1 MSTWCNGSMALATEW
16 VTFESLVFTNINT
29 LDMIQVKKIED
40 ALLHLVGFDQGGT
53 SNVKVSK
60 ALTQSESGLYF
71 QQAHPLI
78 TLSNLSS
85 IAPDYANIE
94 AAIETTADYKKNT
107 EYVKGSIV
115 FYAGKYYR
123 AEVDGA
129 KSSDFNTDSWS
140 EVDPFSIWLEK
151 KVRASVTKVV
161 TRFVNEKLSNKTS
174 NSLCENK
181 TLFDGTGRLTDTITN
196 HKNLVGFEIIPI
208 RSKGIT
214 TRINKVCLQFTTPGV
229 YKLYLMH
236 SSSFT
241 PIKTIEVEKKIK
253 GSEWIKLDDV
263 LLPYE
268 SENTN
273 AGGSWYL
280 CYKQSELPE
289 GSKAINKDKDWSKGP
304 CQSCSRSEYAS
315 WSAWSKFIEVHP
327 FEIKEDEAED
337 LGGSIMMWDIE
348 NNNYQYNR
356 NYGLNLDISVYCDLT
371 EFIIKERHLF
381 QDVIMKQ
388 FAVDMLRE
396 FAYNPSVRTNR
407 HSINASRMDILYE
420 IDGDSASMKKS
431 GLNYQLDQA
440 MKAIDISTQGIDRIC
455 LTCRNNG
462 IKYKTV

>member
-1 MSTWCNGSMALATEW
+1 MALATEW
-16 VTFESLVFTNINT
+16 VTFESLVFTNINI

-40 ALLHLVGFDQGGT
+40 TLLHLVGFDQGGT

-94 AAIETTADYKKNT
+94 SAIEATADYRENT

-123 AEVDGA
+123 AEADGA

-181 TLFDGTGRLTDTITN
+181 TLFDGTGRLADTITN
-196 HKNLVGFEIIPI
+196 HKNLVGFEITPI

-327 FEIKEDEAED
+327 FEVKEDEAED
-337 LGGSIMMWDIE
+337 LDGSIMMWDIE

>member
-16 VTFESLVFTNINT
+16 VTFESLVFTNINI

-94 AAIETTADYKKNT
+94 SAIEATADYRKNT

-181 TLFDGTGRLTDTITN
+181 TLFDGTGRLADTITN

-214 TRINKVCLQFTTPGV
+214 TRINKICLQFTMPGV

-253 GSEWIKLDDV
+253 GSEWIKLDNV

-327 FEIKEDEAED
+327 FEVKEDEAED
-337 LGGSIMMWDIE
+337 LDGSIMMWDIE

-431 GLNYQLDQA
+431 GLNYQLDRA

>member
-1 MSTWCNGSMALATEW
+1 MALATEW